1 MRCLPALTCRRWAS
15 SQSVSARDNIL
26 GRIRTSLRR
35 ADGDGAAALVRA
47 HIAARALSPRPPTS
61 GDLVARFRD
70 NAVRLSNTI
79 AEVADVREAPA
90 AIAAYLRA
98 YDLPLRAVCWPALGD
113 LDWAGNGVAV
123 EVRPAREPD
132 LVGITEVFCA
142 IAEVSHVREVPAA
155 AAAYL
160 RAYDLPLRAVC
171 WPALGDLDW
180 AGSGVAVEVRP
191 ARESDLVGITEVFC
205 AIAETGTLMT
215 LSGAQTPPVSSLL
228 PETHIGVLRTSQIV
242 PAMEEAWQRLRSLHG
257 PESFMPRAVNFIS
270 GPSRTADI
278 EQTLTFGAHGPYRV
292 HVILVHSS

>member
-1 MRCLPALTCRRWAS
+1 M
-15 SQSVSARDNIL
+15 SARENIL
-26 GRIRTSLRR
+26 ERIRTSLRR
-35 ADGDGAAALVRA
+35 AESDGAQARVHA
-47 HIAARALSPRPPTS
+47 HLAARTLSPRPPII
-61 GDLVARFRD
+61 GDLIARFRD
-70 NAVRLSNTI
+70 NAVRLSNT
-79 AEVADVREAPA
+79 
-90 AIAAYLRA
+90 
-98 YDLPLRAVCWPALGD
+98 
-113 LDWAGNGVAV
+113 
-123 EVRPAREPD
+123 
-132 LVGITEVFCA
+132 

-171 WPALGDLDW
+171 WPGLGELEW

-242 PAMEEAWQRLRSLHG
+242 PAMEEAWQRLRDTYG
-257 PESFMPRAVNFIS
+257 PQDFMPRAVNFIS

-292 HVILVHSS
+292 HIILLADGADR

>member
-1 MRCLPALTCRRWAS
+1 M
-15 SQSVSARDNIL
+15 SARDNIL

-35 ADGDGAAALVRA
+35 TKGDGAAALVRA
-47 HIAARALSPRPPTS
+47 HIDAHALSPRPPTS

-79 AEVADVREAPA
+79 AEVADVRE
-90 AIAAYLRA
+90 
-98 YDLPLRAVCWPALGD
+98 
-113 LDWAGNGVAV
+113 
-123 EVRPAREPD
+123 
-132 LVGITEVFCA
+132 
-142 IAEVSHVREVPAA
+142 VPAV

-160 RAYDLPLRAVC
+160 RAFDLPLRAVC

-191 ARESDLVGITEVFC
+191 AREPDLVGITEAFC

-228 PETHIGVLRTSQIV
+228 PETHIAVLRVSQIV
-242 PAMEEAWQRLRSLHG
+242 PAMEEAWQRLRSVHG
-257 PESFMPRAVNFIS
+257 PAEFMPRAVNFIS

-292 HVILVHSS
+292 HVILVLSS